1 MPYAAWAMYRGHI
14 GHPNDSYTSL
24 ASLGF
29 SFLYGLMMSGRKRSS
44 RDRSFNHP
52 FDILVLFAL
61 NLTLTQSLQLPL
73 SNTFVL
79 DLSRGIIIVRCT
91 EYTAYMVALAS
102 IRLIANI
109 YNVRP

>member
-61 NLTLTQSLQLPL
+61 NLTLNLTLTQSLQLPL
-73 SNTFVL
+73 SNTFVP

-91 EYTAYMVALAS
+91 VALAS